1 MNGGTIRGTALSM
14 DGTAR
19 PWMGRFY
26 EWVRT
31 GLHPIARFTTA
42 LDVSLKF

>member
-19 PWMGRFY
+19 PWMGGY
-26 EWVRT
+26 QEWVTTDAKTKSRN
-31 GLHPIARFTTA
+31 FTRP
-42 LDVSLKF
+42 